1 MGNFIYLKALLI
13 SENLLFFELNRESG
27 NMSKE
32 SLKSNG
38 DDELD
43 LKINIEQCVQ
53 AQIIHLSSESEHQE
67 IKRPGAFSNGRRT
80 NSKLVYPIIYIGDQE
95 TNGPLVLGIVMTGLS
110 GRSVIFGY
118 SLLELNVEIQR
129 EITDLLEFEGFPA
142 KSSSDMPMNW
152 EAKTVVDVLL
162 EYKKGLILLPNDVLF
177 AREKG
182 WNRLIEDVNTGVRST
197 NRTAV
202 NKLGRMVIKSEKQ
215 RSAYKQISDELF

>member
-80 NSKLVYPIIYIGDQE
+80 NSKLVYPIIYIGEQE

-129 EITDLLEFEGFPA
+129 EINNQG
-142 KSSSDMPMNW
+142 K
-152 EAKTVVDVLL
+152 
-162 EYKKGLILLPNDVLF
+162 
-177 AREKG
+177 
-182 WNRLIEDVNTGVRST
+182 
-197 NRTAV
+197 
-202 NKLGRMVIKSEKQ
+202 
-215 RSAYKQISDELF
+215 